1 MDTLLEYGLIAV
13 FVALLLAPVGLPIP
27 EDVTLL
33 AAGALI
39 GLGQATWLEAL
50 GVAYVG
56 VLIADSTIW
65 FMGRRIG
72 LHPTGWIARVVGADQ
87 IERIER
93 FYRKYGAWTI
103 AIARQIPGIRFPSF
117 FFAGA
122 TGISWPRFLLFQA
135 TSAFVNV
142 NVYLWLGRTFADD
155 MGRVVTWIGR
165 FREIVGVAV
174 VILVAFVALRLW
186 RARHPPPTDG
196 EPG

>member
-1 MDTLLEYGLIAV
+1 METLLEYGLTAV
-13 FVALLLAPVGLPIP
+13 FIALLLAPFGLPIP
-27 EDVTLL
+27 EDVSLL
-33 AAGALI
+33 VAGALI
-39 GLGQATWLEAL
+39 GFGKASWGEAL
-50 GVAYVG
+50 AVAYCG

-93 FYRKYGAWTI
+93 FYRRYGAWTI

-135 TSAFVNV
+135 TSAFINV
-142 NVYLWLGRTFADD
+142 NVYLWLGRTFSDD
-155 MGRVVTWIGR
+155 IERVVVWIGR
-165 FREIVGVAV
+165 FREVLGVLLVGV
-174 VILVAFVALRLW
+174 VIAIGVRLW
-186 RARHPPPTDG
+186 RSRPPKTEG
-196 EPG
+196 

>member
-1 MDTLLEYGLIAV
+1 METLLEYGLTAV
-13 FVALLLAPVGLPIP
+13 FIALLLAPFGLPIP
-27 EDVTLL
+27 EDVSLL
-33 AAGALI
+33 VAGALI
-39 GLGQATWLEAL
+39 GFGKASWGEAL
-50 GVAYVG
+50 AVAYCG

-93 FYRKYGAWTI
+93 FYRRYGAWTI

-135 TSAFVNV
+135 TSAFINV
-142 NVYLWLGRTFADD
+142 NVYLWLGRTFSDD
-155 MGRVVTWIGR
+155 IERVVMWIGR
-165 FREIVGVAV
+165 FREVLGVLLVGV
-174 VILVAFVALRLW
+174 VIAIGVRLW
-186 RARHPPPTDG
+186 RSRPPKTEG
-196 EPG
+196 

>member
-1 MDTLLEYGLIAV
+1 METLLEYGLTAV
-13 FVALLLAPVGLPIP
+13 FIALLLAPFGLPIP
-27 EDVTLL
+27 EDVSLL
-33 AAGALI
+33 VAGALI
-39 GLGQATWLEAL
+39 GFGKAAWGEAL
-50 GVAYVG
+50 AVAYAG

-65 FMGRRIG
+65 FMCRRIG

-93 FYRKYGAWTI
+93 FYRRYGAWTI

-142 NVYLWLGRTFADD
+142 NLYLWLGRTFSDD
-155 MGRVVTWIGR
+155 IERVVQWIGR
-165 FREIVGVAV
+165 FREVLGVLLVGV
-174 VILVAFVALRLW
+174 VIAIGVRLW
-186 RARHPPPTDG
+186 RSRPPKTEG
-196 EPG
+196 